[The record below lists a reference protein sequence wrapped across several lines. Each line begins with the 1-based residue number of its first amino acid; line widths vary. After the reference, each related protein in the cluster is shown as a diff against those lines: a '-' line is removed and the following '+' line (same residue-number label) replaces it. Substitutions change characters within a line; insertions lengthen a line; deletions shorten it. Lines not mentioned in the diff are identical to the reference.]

1 MKRLLSLLVVL
12 VLLVSALPCS
22 ADNSTATQGSA
33 SAHVYTFE
41 ELTGL
46 SREDIDHIS
55 ICNGADGIFYSTTYD
70 KIITDIYNTINTKSF
85 VVDMSEDIRGG
96 FGYKILFFDSN
107 DTPYNMAYTYTI
119 PHGIVIKEMDGLT
132 YITSN
137 EEELKNVVE
146 KAYNLI
152 ADIHTEEVSTFEELT
167 KLSAEDIEKISIAC
181 SKDGRTEFSTSSP
194 YIISNILY
202 DFKDIKFI
210 EDTRDGSAGGWVYG
224 INFYMK
230 DGTYIQFGTRIH
242 IDKADYVAIDCNKTI
257 EKMAYYHNLMK
268 NVDSSEWAT
277 DYILECKERGF
288 LDGVTDIS
296 YKEPITREKF
306 CEIIYN
312 MLDKTMDIEWKKVS
326 PNPFTDTTNEK
337 VISLYLEGIING
349 KGGRT
354 FAPNDYLTR
363 EEAATIIDRIYKN
376 GVPLGTGTTGVWLKF
391 DDESE
396 ISDWAL
402 YGVQNACKQG
412 IMIGTG
418 SGNFAPKDIYTTE
431 QAIISIVRMYNQNF
445 KGINQE

>member
-1 MKRLLSLLVVL
+1 MKKIISILLCLFLISSQILVF
-12 VLLVSALPCS
+12 ATEN
-22 ADNSTATQGSA
+22 NSQGSA

-55 ICNGADGIFYSTTYD
+55 ICNGVDGIFYSTTYD

-119 PHGIVIKEMDGLT
+119 PHGIVIKEKDGLT
-132 YITSN
+132 YRTSN

-146 KAYNLI
+146 KSYNLI
-152 ADIHTEEVSTFEELT
+152 ADIDTEEINTFEELA

-210 EDTRDGSAGGWVYG
+210 EDTRDGSAGGWLYNVNY
-224 INFYMK
+224 YLK
-230 DGTYIQFGTRIH
+230 DGTYIQFGARIH
-242 IDKADYVAIDCNKTI
+242 IDKADYIAIDCNKTI
-257 EKMAYYHNLMK
+257 EKMAYYHDLMK

-288 LDGVTDIS
+288 LEGVTDIS

-312 MLDKTMDIEWKKVS
+312 MLDRTMDIEWKKVS
-326 PNPFTDTTNEK
+326 PNPFVDTTNEK
-337 VISLYLEGIING
+337 VFSLCLEEIING
-349 KGGRT
+349 KDGRT

-363 EEAATIIDRIYKN
+363 EEAATIIVRVVNKFMPMPVHEVYFEYDDISEVSEWASNSIQIISNLGVMN
-376 GVPLGTGTTGVWLKF
+376 GVGDNK
-391 DDESE
+391 
-396 ISDWAL
+396 
-402 YGVQNACKQG
+402 
-412 IMIGTG
+412 
-418 SGNFAPKDIYTTE
+418 FAPQDTYTTE
-431 QAIISIVRMYNQNF
+431 QAIATVIRLYNN
-445 KGINQE
+445 K